1 MNFRK
6 SQKNYLKSNH
16 PSIKL
21 MKIAYDISVLGQG
34 YTNPKARTGIYRVV
48 ESLLHEI
55 IAQEQIDILPVSLT
69 YKDAIW
75 NDFSSELYWKENLP
89 DLGIKYIPSYS
100 SPIPKLVFQQA
111 IKTQRYLLS
120 QIAPQANILYKPSL
134 AINLLFR
141 QLGHLNQH
149 KLSSLAN
156 ADVFHSPFYAF
167 PQLDAIQHAAKI
179 LTIYDLIPILYKE
192 KFTASIYN
200 NFMNSI
206 NSINPSKDYIVA
218 ISQNTKND
226 LCNHLVIEPERV
238 FVTPLAA
245 GKNFYPVQSL
255 LTIQSA
261 LKRYGIPSSPY
272 LLSLCTLEPRKN
284 LAFLVS
290 SFATL
295 IQDNPNLDINL
306 VLVGAVG
313 WKNQSLFTSLEHYP
327 YLKHRVILA
336 GYIPDSDLSAIYS
349 GALAFVYPSIYEG
362 FGLPPLEAMQC
373 GVPVITSN
381 TSSLPEVV
389 GDAGI
394 MIDPK
399 DEDAL
404 CQAMLDLINN
414 QTLRTELSHKG
425 LERAKQFSWAKCA
438 EQTVEVY
445 RIAAENPA

>member
-1 MNFRK
+1 
-6 SQKNYLKSNH
+6 
-16 PSIKL
+16 
-21 MKIAYDISVLGQG
+21 MKVAYDISVLGQG

-48 ESLLHEI
+48 ESLLNEI
-55 IAQEQIDILPVSLT
+55 ISQQQIDIFTTSLT

-75 NDFSSELYWKENLP
+75 NDLSSELYWEENLL
-89 DLGIKYIPSYS
+89 DSGISYFSSYS
-100 SPIPKLVFQQA
+100 SSIPKPIFQRA
-111 IKTQRYLLS
+111 IKSQRYLLS
-120 QIAPQANILYKPSL
+120 QVAPQINILYKPAL
-134 AINLLFR
+134 AISLFFR
-141 QLGHLNQH
+141 QLGQLNQRR
-149 KLSSLAN
+149 LVSLAN
-156 ADVFHSPFYAF
+156 IDIFHSPFYAL
-167 PQLDAIQHAAKI
+167 PKIEAIQNATKV
-179 LTIYDLIPILYKE
+179 LTVYDLIPVLYKE
-192 KFTASIYN
+192 KFTSSIYN
-200 NFMNSI
+200 NFIASI
-206 NSINPSKDYIVA
+206 NSINTNKDYILA

-226 LCNHLVIEPERV
+226 LCNHLAIDPERV

-245 GKNFYPVQSL
+245 GENFYPAQNL
-255 LTIQSA
+255 SA
-261 LKRYGIPSSPY
+261 MQATLKRHSIPSSPY

-290 SFATL
+290 AFVAL
-295 IQDNPNLDINL
+295 IQENPNLDINL

-313 WKNQSLFTSLEHYP
+313 WKTQSLFTYLERHP
-327 YLKHRVILA
+327 HLKHRIILA

-394 MIDPK
+394 MIDPT
-399 DEDAL
+399 DEGAL

-414 QTLRTELSHKG
+414 ETLRTELSQKG

-438 EQTVEVY
+438 EQTVNVY

>member
-1 MNFRK
+1 
-6 SQKNYLKSNH
+6 
-16 PSIKL
+16 
-21 MKIAYDISVLGQG
+21 MKVAYDISVLGQG

-55 IAQEQIDILPVSLT
+55 IAQKQIDILPVSLT

-75 NDFSSELYWKENLP
+75 NDLSSELYWKENLL
-89 DLGIKYIPSYS
+89 DSGIKYIPSYS
-100 SPIPKLVFQQA
+100 SPIPNLVFQKA
-111 IKTQRYLLS
+111 IKIQHYLLS

-134 AINLLFR
+134 AISLLFR
-141 QLGHLNQH
+141 QLGYLNQR
-149 KLSSLAN
+149 KLLSLAN

-167 PQLDAIQHAAKI
+167 PKLEAIQHTAKV
-179 LTIYDLIPILYKE
+179 LTVYDLIPILYKE
-192 KFTASIYN
+192 KFTVSIYD
-200 NFMNSI
+200 NFLNSI
-206 NSINPSKDYIVA
+206 NSINPNKDYIAA

-226 LCNHLVIEPERV
+226 LCNHLAIEPERV

-245 GKNFYPVQSL
+245 GKTFYPVQDSSA
-255 LTIQSA
+255 IQAA
-261 LKRYGIPSSPY
+261 LSQYAIPVAPY
-272 LLSLCTLEPRKN
+272 FLSLCTLEPRKN
-284 LAFLVS
+284 LAFLVA
-290 SFATL
+290 SFAAL
-295 IQDNPNLDINL
+295 IEENPSLEVNL

-313 WKNQSLFTSLEHYP
+313 WKNQALFTSLDHYSH
-327 YLKHRVILA
+327 LKHRVILA
-336 GYIPDSDLSAIYS
+336 GYIPDSDLSSIYS

-373 GVPVITSN
+373 GIPVITSN

-404 CQAMLDLINN
+404 CQAMLDIINN
-414 QTLRTELSHKG
+414 QTLRTELSRKG

-438 EQTVEVY
+438 EQTVNVY
-445 RIAAENPA
+445 RIAAKNLA